1 MPHVPIA
8 FLGDI
13 VGSPG
18 RSAAAGVVPVL
29 RERHKAAL
37 VLANAENA
45 KHGSGVSADNYRE
58 LRRAGFDALTLGDHW
73 LKDRTIAAILEDPA
87 EPIARPANLSSR
99 APGKR
104 VTRLALPGANGP
116 LYVVTVLGRIFMPIP
131 ADSPFDA
138 LDREIAAIA
147 EPEAMVI
154 VEVHAEATSEKA
166 AIAWHC
172 VMKHSGA
179 TRPGES
185 TPPPATSARVVAV
198 VGTHTHVQTA
208 DARIV
213 ERQLAAITDL
223 GMTGPHR
230 SIIGRSIPATLE
242 AMVNQSA
249 SALDVASDDP
259 RAQGVVI
266 TLDTVHRRAISVSA
280 FDLPVC

>member
-1 MPHVPIA
+1 M
-8 FLGDI
+8 LDD
-13 VGSPG
+13 
-18 RSAAAGVVPVL
+18 AG
-29 RERHKAAL
+29 
-37 VLANAENA
+37 
-45 KHGSGVSADNYRE
+45 
-58 LRRAGFDALTLGDHW
+58 
-73 LKDRTIAAILEDPA
+73 
-87 EPIARPANLSSR
+87 EPIARPANLSAR

-104 VTRLALPGANGP
+104 RVKLALPGADGP

-138 LDREIAAIA
+138 LDREIGSI
-147 EPEAMVI
+147 PEEGAMVV
-154 VEVHAEATSEKA
+154 VEIHAEATSEKA

-172 VMKHSGA
+172 AMKYSGA
-179 TRPGES
+179 TVPGES
-185 TPPPATSARVVAV
+185 VPPAPGSPRVVAV

-208 DARIV
+208 DVRIV

-242 AMVNQSA
+242 AMVNQTA

-259 RAQGVVI
+259 RAQGIVV